1 MTQNAQAAYATQAL
15 YWGPPAKFY
24 SSAEISDFNYR
35 WQKRR
40 EQKGFHDEFRVRY
53 ARNEDRLPGIKGGML
68 RRRGMVVHTLPHSE
82 TVASQ
87 LLNGMPPD
95 DLNESSFHILL
106 NHHAQDVRRLLDA
119 EEVAQRWCRGKVVR
133 RSEVQFV

>member
-24 SSAEISDFNYR
+24 SSAEISDFDYR

-87 LLNGMPPD
+87 RLNGMPPD
-95 DLNESSFHILL
+95 DLRTH
-106 NHHAQDVRRLLDA
+106 
-119 EEVAQRWCRGKVVR
+119 
-133 RSEVQFV
+133 